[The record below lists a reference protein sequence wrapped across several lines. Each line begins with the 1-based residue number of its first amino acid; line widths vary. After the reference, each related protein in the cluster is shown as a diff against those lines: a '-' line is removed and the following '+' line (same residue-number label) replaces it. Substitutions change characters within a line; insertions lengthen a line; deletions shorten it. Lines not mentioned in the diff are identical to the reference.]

1 MAGPLGLS
9 GDAAARRTAGMK
21 VAKLSDGRVVQLL
34 KQAQPV
40 RFASGLHVLVA
51 DRLTAVPSRII
62 PYWVPATFVVRV
74 IDFT

>member
-1 MAGPLGLS
+1 
-9 GDAAARRTAGMK
+9 MK

-40 RFASGLHVLVA
+40 RFASGQHVLVA
-51 DRLTAVPSRII
+51 DRLTAVPSRIT